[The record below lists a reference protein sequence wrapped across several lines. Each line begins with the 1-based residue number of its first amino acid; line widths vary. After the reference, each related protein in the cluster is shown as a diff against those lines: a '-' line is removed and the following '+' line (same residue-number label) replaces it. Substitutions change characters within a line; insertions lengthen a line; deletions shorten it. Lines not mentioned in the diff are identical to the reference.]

1 MVRIN
6 AMGYS
11 ENGDLYHPR
20 LIGMLERVWGE
31 GWLSPGGPAEVARLL
46 EGLDIRGRTVIDIG
60 CGAGGVDLALVKDHD
75 ARYVTGLDVEDTVLA
90 HARELVDKA
99 GLRDRIGLVKVAP
112 GPLPFPPESYDIV
125 FSKDSIVHIP
135 DKHALMRDV
144 FRVLKPG
151 GWFVASDWLIGHDG
165 EPSQQMKNY
174 IAAEGLDFGMASPAR
189 YAAAMRAAGFT
200 DIRTESRN
208 AWYRVRAEEEL
219 ASMKGPL
226 YAEAVGKLGKDFV
239 DHNIAIWANML
250 PVLKTGE
257 HCPTHLR
264 ARKPP

>member
-1 MVRIN
+1 
-6 AMGYS
+6 
-11 ENGDLYHPR
+11 
-20 LIGMLERVWGE
+20 
-31 GWLSPGGPAEVARLL
+31 
-46 EGLDIRGRTVIDIG
+46 
-60 CGAGGVDLALVKDHD
+60 
-75 ARYVTGLDVEDTVLA
+75 
-90 HARELVDKA
+90 
-99 GLRDRIGLVKVAP
+99 VAP
-112 GPLPFPPESYDIV
+112 GPLPFPPASFEIV

-165 EPSQQMKNY
+165 EPSQLMTDY
-174 IAAEGLDFGMASPAR
+174 IASEGLDFGMASPSR
-189 YAAAMRAAGFT
+189 YADALRAAGFI

-208 AWYRVRAEEEL
+208 AWYQVKAEEEL

-226 YAEAVGKLGKDFV
+226 YAEAVGKLGKAFV

-264 ARKPP
+264 ARKPL